1 MILDITLRRNFPT
14 RILMSFNFASFTN
27 NLKDLGD
34 KVTSEFNNEIMP
46 FAQRTSRMV
55 QERMGK
61 VNVDEIS
68 QLPEEYRALAQK
80 CNNVEKLYKN
90 VLKVTQNYENES
102 YDYPTNLQESFTE
115 FSKNITDR
123 VSNLSKAT
131 TPAEAQA
138 ALINS
143 NTGEFKPPKTLYHAL
158 ARATDGSVLTSSA
171 DKNQDPLVKAL
182 DLYSSN
188 LTKIANARIGQDQL
202 IKAKFNKPL
211 CQTLRSLLSQSSSI
225 QKKVEQKR
233 IDYDLARQAL
243 SSCTNPSKEPQLRVA
258 MENAED
264 EFANTVEDGISVM
277 QNVLEHAKPLEELL
291 ELIKAQMAYHKL
303 ASELFGNMVGEFESL
318 IEENKNLQ
326 SKNSGQRNSESGDFD
341 I

>member
-1 MILDITLRRNFPT
+1 
-14 RILMSFNFASFTN
+14 MSFNFSSFTN

-34 KVTSEFNNEIMP
+34 KVSTEFNNEFMP

-68 QLPEEYRALAQK
+68 QLPEEYRELADK
-80 CNNVEKLYKN
+80 CNNVEKLYRN
-90 VLKVTQNYENES
+90 VLKITHNYESEL
-102 YDYPTNLQESFTE
+102 YDYPTNLQESFTD
-115 FSKNITDR
+115 FSKNITNR

-143 NTGEFKPPKTLYHAL
+143 EHGEFKPPKTLYHAL
-158 ARATDGSVLTSSA
+158 ARATDGSVLTSSTSK
-171 DKNQDPLVKAL
+171 DQDPLIKAL
-182 DLYSSN
+182 DLYSGN
-188 LTKIANARIGQDQL
+188 LNKIANARLGQDQL
-202 IKAKFNKPL
+202 IKNKFNKPL
-211 CQTLRSLLSQSSSI
+211 TSTLRSLLSQSSNI

-243 SSCTNPSKEPQLRVA
+243 TNCTNPSKEPQYRVA

-291 ELIKAQMAYHKL
+291 ELIKAQLAYHKL
-303 ASELFGNMVGEFESL
+303 ASELLGNMVGDFEGL
-318 IEENKNLQ
+318 IEENKNA
-326 SKNSGQRNSESGDFD
+326 SGKGSGQRNSESGDFD